1 MIMPDIPAIRE
12 LVPHSGAMVLL
23 DRVVSADDDNLCA
36 EVRIHAASMLADAHG
51 VGAWVGIEYMAQA
64 IAAHAGWKAWQK
76 NQDVKV
82 GFLLGSRKY
91 QAGVSVFALGSVL
104 RVHVHRVL
112 QGENGLGAFDC
123 RIDAV
128 DHAEA
133 IDTVAGAPSLATAT
147 VTVFQP
153 DNVNQFLK
161 DGKAG

>member
-1 MIMPDIPAIRE
+1 MTMPDIPAIRE

-36 EVRIHAASMLADAHG
+36 EVRIHAGSMLAEAHG

-91 QAGVSVFALGSVL
+91 QAGVPLFALGSVL

-123 RIDAV
+123 RIDAA
-128 DHAEA
+128 DAGQ
-133 IDTVAGAPSLATAT
+133 GAPALATAT

-153 DNVNQFLK
+153 DNVNQFLE

>member
-1 MIMPDIPAIRE
+1 MTMPDIPAIRE

-91 QAGVSVFALGSVL
+91 QAGVPVFALGSVL

-123 RIDAV
+123 RIDL
-128 DHAEA
+128 AEA
-133 IDTVAGAPSLATAT
+133 APGAPSLATAT

>member
-1 MIMPDIPAIRE
+1 MSMPDIRS

-64 IAAHAGWKAWQK
+64 IAAHAGWKALQR

-91 QAGVSVFALGSVL
+91 QAMVPAFALGSVL

-128 DHAEA
+128 DAA
-133 IDTVAGAPSLATAT
+133 AGAPSLATAT

>member
-1 MIMPDIPAIRE
+1 MTMPAIRT

-91 QAGVSVFALGSVL
+91 QAGVPYFALGSVL

-123 RIDAV
+123 RIDVMDA
-128 DHAEA
+128 
-133 IDTVAGAPSLATAT
+133 VAGAPSLATAT